1 MAEQTYLIIANGH
14 WPEEEIWKPLV
25 KNANHVVA
33 CDGAVHQCLENQ
45 VKMQTVIGDMDS
57 ISKEIETQIQSDL
70 SVQFLRQDG
79 QEENDLA
86 KALKW
91 AKSCGASSIE
101 VIGIEGGDLAHQFA
115 AILALC
121 EVSVNARLHTS
132 QSTIQLLQK
141 EGYKTCSIER
151 NTLFSLF
158 SIGRVQGIQIT
169 GARWNMMDEI
179 LLPGT
184 QGLHNQTQDDC
195 LEIRFTSGQLLLF
208 LDR

>member
-14 WPEEEIWKPLV
+14 WPEEEIWRPLV

-33 CDGAVHQCLENQ
+33 CDGAAHQCLENR
-45 VKMQTVIGDMDS
+45 VKIQTVIGDMDS
-57 ISKEIETQIQSDL
+57 LSTEIQTQIQSD
-70 SVQFLRQDG
+70 SNVQFLLQEGQD
-79 QEENDLA
+79 ENDLA

-91 AKSCGASSIE
+91 ANSSGASSIE

-121 EVSVNARLHTS
+121 EVSINARLHTS
-132 QSTIQLLQK
+132 KSTIQLLK
-141 EGYKTCSIER
+141 KAGYKNCSIEK

-158 SIGRVQGIQIT
+158 SIGGVQGIQIT
-169 GARWNMMDEI
+169 GAKWNMMDEI
-179 LLPGT
+179 LQPGT
-184 QGLHNQTQDDC
+184 QGLHNQTQDEC
-195 LEIRFTSGQLLLF
+195 LEINFTSGQLLLF

>member
-14 WPEEEIWKPLV
+14 WPEEEIWRPLM
-25 KNANHVVA
+25 KKADHVVA
-33 CDGAVHQCLENQ
+33 CDGAAYQCLENQ

-57 ISKEIETQIQSDL
+57 LSTEIQTQIQSD
-70 SVQFLRQDG
+70 SNVQFLRQEG
-79 QEENDLA
+79 QDENDLA

-91 AKSCGASSIE
+91 ANSCGASSIE

-115 AILALC
+115 AVLALC

-141 EGYKTCSIER
+141 EGYKNCSIEK
-151 NTLFSLF
+151 NTVFSLF
-158 SIGRVQGIQIT
+158 SIGGVQGINIT
-169 GARWNMMDEI
+169 GAKWNLMDEV
-179 LLPGT
+179 LQPGT
-184 QGLHNQTQDDC
+184 QGLHNQTLDEC
-195 LEIRFTSGQLLLF
+195 LEINFTSGQLLLF

>member
-14 WPEEEIWKPLV
+14 WPEEEIWRPLM
-25 KNANHVVA
+25 KKADHVVA
-33 CDGAVHQCLENQ
+33 CDGATYQCLENQ

-57 ISKEIETQIQSDL
+57 LSTEIQTQIQSD
-70 SVQFLRQDG
+70 SNVQFLRQEG
-79 QEENDLA
+79 QDENDLA

-91 AKSCGASSIE
+91 ANSCGASSIE

-115 AILALC
+115 AVLALC

-141 EGYKTCSIER
+141 EGYKNCSIEK

-158 SIGRVQGIQIT
+158 SIGGVQGINIT
-169 GARWNMMDEI
+169 GAKWNLMDEV
-179 LLPGT
+179 LQPGT
-184 QGLHNQTQDDC
+184 QGLHNQTLDEC
-195 LEIRFTSGQLLLF
+195 LKINFTSGQLLLF

>member
-33 CDGAVHQCLENQ
+33 CDGAAHQCLENR
-45 VKMQTVIGDMDS
+45 VKIQTVIGDMDS
-57 ISKEIETQIQSDL
+57 LSTEIQTQIQSD
-70 SVQFLRQDG
+70 SNVQFLLQEGQD
-79 QEENDLA
+79 ENDLA

-91 AKSCGASSIE
+91 ANSSGASSIE

-121 EVSVNARLHTS
+121 EVSINARLHTS
-132 QSTIQLLQK
+132 KSTIQLLK
-141 EGYKTCSIER
+141 KAGYKNCSIEK
-151 NTLFSLF
+151 NTVFSLF
-158 SIGRVQGIQIT
+158 SIGGVQGIQIT
-169 GARWNMMDEI
+169 GAKWNMMDEI
-179 LLPGT
+179 LQPGT
-184 QGLHNQTQDDC
+184 QGLHNQTQDEC
-195 LEIRFTSGQLLLF
+195 LEINFTSGQLLLF

>member
-14 WPEEEIWKPLV
+14 WPEEEVWRPLM
-25 KNANHVVA
+25 KKADHVVA
-33 CDGAVHQCLENQ
+33 CDGATYQCLENQ

-57 ISKEIETQIQSDL
+57 LSTEIQTQIQNDSN
-70 SVQFLRQDG
+70 VQFLRQEG
-79 QEENDLA
+79 QDENDLA

-91 AKSCGASSIE
+91 ANSCGASSIE

-115 AILALC
+115 AVLALC

-141 EGYKTCSIER
+141 EGYKNCSIEK

-158 SIGRVQGIQIT
+158 SIGGVQGINIT
-169 GARWNMMDEI
+169 GAKWNLRDEV
-179 LLPGT
+179 LQPGT
-184 QGLHNQTQDDC
+184 QGLHNQTLDEC
-195 LEIRFTSGQLLLF
+195 LEINFTSGQLLLF

>member
-14 WPEEEIWKPLV
+14 WPEEEIWRPLM
-25 KNANHVVA
+25 KKADHVVA
-33 CDGAVHQCLENQ
+33 WDGAAYQCLENQ

-57 ISKEIETQIQSDL
+57 LSTEIQTQIQSD
-70 SVQFLRQDG
+70 SNVQFLRQEG
-79 QEENDLA
+79 QDENDLA

-91 AKSCGASSIE
+91 ANSCGASSIE

-115 AILALC
+115 AVLALC

-141 EGYKTCSIER
+141 EGYKNCSIEK

-158 SIGRVQGIQIT
+158 SIGGVQGINIT
-169 GARWNMMDEI
+169 GAKWNLRDEV
-179 LLPGT
+179 LQPGT
-184 QGLHNQTQDDC
+184 QGLHNQTLDEC
-195 LEIRFTSGQLLLF
+195 LEINFTSGQLLLF